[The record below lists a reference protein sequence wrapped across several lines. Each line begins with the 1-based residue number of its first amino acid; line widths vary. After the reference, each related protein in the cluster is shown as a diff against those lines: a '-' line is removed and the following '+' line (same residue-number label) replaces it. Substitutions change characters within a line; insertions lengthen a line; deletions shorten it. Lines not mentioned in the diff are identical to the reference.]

1 KERKPIM
8 VHVNPDNPAESVLDR
23 DIRWALVLLFVPFA
37 LGFGGV
43 GVGALWFLVR
53 TVRGSPPTARAKGA
67 VRSSAT
73 ARASSDPRSGLLM
86 MWIFAFFWNVI
97 TLPIAILVVRDV
109 VMGSGEWGTLLVL
122 LFPLVGILVLWGAIA
137 STVGLWRRG
146 HGALS
151 LQGPDPRVGA
161 PLQGSISF
169 PRGVNSG
176 DAFKV
181 ALVCTKTS

>member
-1 KERKPIM
+1 MPFGGGSSNVDDWDERVDDFLSTAVKERKPIM

-86 MWIFAFFWNVI
+86 MWIFAF
-97 TLPIAILVVRDV
+97 
-109 VMGSGEWGTLLVL
+109 
-122 LFPLVGILVLWGAIA
+122 
-137 STVGLWRRG
+137 
-146 HGALS
+146 
-151 LQGPDPRVGA
+151 
-161 PLQGSISF
+161 
-169 PRGVNSG
+169 
-176 DAFKV
+176 
-181 ALVCTKTS
+181 